1 MSNNPHIRKIL
12 YKSNYNINEATI
24 RKITE
29 ADFQNDDMPEDV
41 IPLSNQETTTD
52 STNQDVDNTTQNVEQ
67 QPEVNKPVV
76 DQNNQAQP
84 ENQSV
89 DSLQNNLLKMNL
101 SAMIKIHDEM
111 DRLNKTVERLN
122 IQNAKLK
129 AEVDEVREPSNEEKL
144 LKRKN
149 DSFPYYNNLND
160 IWKDN
165 WFEQN
170 TINSEYDGIRKLD
183 DGTYIANFDDLP
195 KYNNIANTF

>member
-29 ADFQNDDMPEDV
+29 ADFENDDMPEDV
-41 IPLSNQETTTD
+41 IPLSNQEVD
-52 STNQDVDNTTQNVEQ
+52 TNKNVDEPTQNVEQ
-67 QPEVNKPVV
+67 QPSVSEPVI
-76 DQNNQAQP
+76 NQPTQTQP
-84 ENQSV
+84 IDQSV
-89 DSLQNNLLKMNL
+89 DSMQNNLLKMNL
-101 SAMIKIHDEM
+101 SAMIKMHDEM
-111 DRLNKTVERLN
+111 DRLNKTVEQLN

-129 AEVDEVREPSNEEKL
+129 ADVEEVREPSNEEKL
-144 LKRKN
+144 LRRKN

-165 WFEQN
+165 WFQQN
-170 TINSEYDGIRKLD
+170 TINNEYEGIKKLD

-195 KYNNIANTF
+195 KYNNISNTFS